1 LEDERIV
8 AGLHCGEVQADLTEN
23 LDGRLSRE
31 RAMRIEEHLG
41 ECETCRRLGDELAAT
56 VRALRQLPE
65 EPLDPEVEAR
75 LIAYLIPP
83 SPPSPPTATEEPGEA
98 MPVD

>member
-1 LEDERIV
+1 MSERMA
-8 AGLHCGEVQADLTEN
+8 AGLHCGEVEADLTES

-31 RAMRIEEHLG
+31 RALRIEEHLL
-41 ECETCRRLGDELAAT
+41 ECNGCRKLSDEITAA

-75 LIAYLIPP
+75 LFERLH
-83 SPPSPPTATEEPGEA
+83 G
-98 MPVD
+98 

>member
-1 LEDERIV
+1 MSERMA
-8 AGLHCGEVQADLTEN
+8 AGLHCGEVEADLTES

-31 RAMRIEEHLG
+31 RAQRIEEHLL
-41 ECETCRRLGDELAAT
+41 ECDGCRKLSDEITAA

-75 LIAYLIPP
+75 LFERLH
-83 SPPSPPTATEEPGEA
+83 G
-98 MPVD
+98 

>member
-1 LEDERIV
+1 MSERMA
-8 AGLHCGEVQADLTEN
+8 AGLHCGEVEADLTES

-31 RAMRIEEHLG
+31 RAQRIEEHLL
-41 ECETCRRLGDELAAT
+41 ECNGCRKLSDEITAA

-75 LIAYLIPP
+75 LFERLH
-83 SPPSPPTATEEPGEA
+83 G
-98 MPVD
+98 